1 VLPLTAADRKQLQA
15 AQEFQSAALAR
26 AAVSARSRGNCCAP
40 HWVQR
45 LQLVADMPRQRGGF
59 TLIELM
65 IVITIM
71 GTMAAMIAPG
81 IGEFLAD
88 ARAAAA
94 AEALARITRHMQAR
108 TQQTGLAHLLVF
120 TAETG
125 EGSLGVVRVYEGMNN
140 HCRQTPWIQAI
151 NGTVDQ
157 GHAPVDVL
165 DLRSGEYNP
174 SVTKLEEQNKQVISV
189 VVKGTV
195 GTDRAAICVEP
206 GGTVWEGV
214 ASSEVGAGYVF
225 TKPPSKGSITFT
237 VTRKL
242 NNVVRG
248 VDRVVFFSTSG
259 IARFKF

>member
-1 VLPLTAADRKQLQA
+1 MR
-15 AQEFQSAALAR
+15 
-26 AAVSARSRGNCCAP
+26 
-40 HWVQR
+40 
-45 LQLVADMPRQRGGF
+45 RQRGGF
-59 TLIELM
+59 TLVELM

-88 ARAAAA
+88 ARAASA
-94 AEALARITRHMQAR
+94 AEALTRITRHMQAR
-108 TQQTGLAHLLVF
+108 TQQTGLAHLLLF

-140 HCRQTPWIQAI
+140 HCRQTPWTQTVK
-151 NGTVDQ
+151 GTFDQ

-165 DLRSGEYNP
+165 DLRAGEYNP
-174 SVTKLEEQNKQVISV
+174 GVTKLEDQNRQVISMFV
-189 VVKGTV
+189 RGAA

-206 GGTVWEGV
+206 GGAVWEGV
-214 ASSEVGAGYVF
+214 ASTEVGAGYVF
-225 TKPPSKGSITFT
+225 TKPPSAGSITFT
-237 VTRKL
+237 VTRKVS
-242 NNVVRG
+242 NVVRG